1 MFIIYG
7 IFILLF
13 IASNLLNL
21 KIKKVIEDIQ
31 FNFWEEAKLFYKM
44 GQAIEKT
51 PLWNASNK
59 LDYLLYAFAATI
71 VLINES
77 IYIFAGVV
85 GIILILS
92 TKYLN
97 LIKIEFLKSELI
109 SVKETYFSL
118 ASYYFCYLF
127 SIIWAMFFPNLSI
140 LLVGGA
146 GLLAIK
152 IYIRRIAEK
161 VYAEKKGCS

>member
-1 MFIIYG
+1 MFIIFG

-59 LDYLLYAFAATI
+59 LDYLLYAFAVNDFSESPI
-71 VLINES
+71 VD
-77 IYIFAGVV
+77 GVSCPEI
-85 GIILILS
+85 GD
-92 TKYLN
+92 N
-97 LIKIEFLKSELI
+97 
-109 SVKETYFSL
+109 SVQS
-118 ASYYFCYLF
+118 
-127 SIIWAMFFPNLSI
+127 P
-140 LLVGGA
+140 
-146 GLLAIK
+146 
-152 IYIRRIAEK
+152 
-161 VYAEKKGCS
+161 